1 MNHQQVAHHLA
12 LYRTNPST
20 GVRPQQRMAR
30 ASRRVQPRTTRRGA
44 LTVQAPTHQ
53 RTQTF
58 RQQSPAISQ
67 DHVCSA
73 QNATIRRL
81 QQEKHNY
88 YTQWRQAQAQV
99 DTLNRTING
108 TASKMAH
115 LERRLDMFERKA
127 HEAALK
133 IAQAR
138 TDLWSQQANIIEA
151 VHSIQRRGKSRAEKR
166 ALTNIANYASSLSH
180 ILRN

>member
-12 LYRTNPST
+12 LYRTNPSLDENT
-20 GVRPQQRMAR
+20 QERVVR
-30 ASRRVQPRTTRRGA
+30 ASRTRRSGRPANIGPRQPRRTRGGA

-58 RQQSPAISQ
+58 RQQGRAVSQ
-67 DHVCSA
+67 AQVCSA
-73 QNATIRRL
+73 QNARIHRL
-81 QQEKHNY
+81 KQIVANFHTEVAHK
-88 YTQWRQAQAQV
+88 QA
-99 DTLNRTING
+99 
-108 TASKMAH
+108 
-115 LERRLDMFERKA
+115 RLDMVEHTL

-138 TDLWSQQANIIEA
+138 IDLSSQQANIIEA
-151 VHSIQRRGKSRAEKR
+151 VHSIRREDKSTQERRAMTK
-166 ALTNIANYASSLSH
+166 IFDYASSLSQ